1 MSIEHG
7 LLPCGQRRQVTM
19 PPQSSIPSLRLK
31 GPRSHFQAIKCRIFR
46 FRLSIPWCHP
56 DAHRINRETNLR
68 RRALCLVGIRQA
80 VSFDHCLAILYP
92 DFDRLVDGIASFAE
106 FIEND
111 LQQFPL
117 LGRRHLRDDDDE
129 TSVKRLLRIEPAK
142 VRSIVGD
149 EREIIADDAGHQVPI
164 GLAAESEPV
173 YVAGLMPARHRYR
186 DERGMQTFIN
196 QQIHPAVSV
205 PVGRGS
211 RLSVVRLADFSLKP
225 RSLSDFGRPRRGCA
239 ETHIVASASR
249 RSSSLG

>member
-1 MSIEHG
+1 MDCYPVGSADRSRCHPNLAFLACGSKDRDRTFRQSNAAYSVFACQSPGVIPTLIVSIEKQTCAG
-7 LLPCGQRRQVTM
+7 VRYASSGSGRLYRSITASP
-19 PPQSSIPSLRLK
+19 SSI
-31 GPRSHFQAIKCRIFR
+31 RI
-46 FRLSIPWCHP
+46 S
-56 DAHRINRETNLR
+56 
-68 RRALCLVGIRQA
+68 
-80 VSFDHCLAILYP
+80 
-92 DFDRLVDGIASFAE
+92 IASFAE